1 VNSAG
6 NPSGFAQFRLQEF
19 HMPTRTKSVITGLS
33 AAALVAS
40 ISYAFAQS
48 SDDTA
53 LANSNFNG
61 AQNSA
66 DTTVNGPPAMPPEAA
81 AAVPGGTETPSI
93 AAPSSETME
102 PSTAPPAADTSTAA
116 TATDPNAVAVTPGTA
131 QDMTNSATASPSG
144 EPTHPAAAPPTN
156 ESMTA
161 SPGTA
166 PSTSGAAA
174 PSSTTSTYVELNS
187 PSEPQYNIESER
199 LQQRNDAIVQGRAPS
214 SGAPSGELAPRADR
228 N

>member
-1 VNSAG
+1 
-6 NPSGFAQFRLQEF
+6 
-19 HMPTRTKSVITGLS
+19 MPTRTKSLITGLS
-33 AAALVAS
+33 AAALVAT
-40 ISYAFAQS
+40 ISYAYAQS

-53 LANSNFNG
+53 LANTNFNG
-61 AQNSA
+61 SQNSA
-66 DTTVNGPPAMPPEAA
+66 DTTFNGPPAMPAEAV
-81 AAVPGGTETPSI
+81 AAVPGGTDTPSV

-102 PSTAPPAADTSTAA
+102 PSTAPSAADTGPAA
-116 TATDPNAVAVTPGTA
+116 TATD
-131 QDMTNSATASPSG
+131 MTSSATASPTSEPTHPAAAPPTNSATPSPTG

-161 SPGTA
+161 SPGTT
-166 PSTSGAAA
+166 PSTSTAAA

-199 LQQRNDAIVQGRAPS
+199 LQQRNDAIVEGRAPS